1 MEKERYV
8 SIAEVRDILK
18 RIQKEREELT
28 YEQKVA
34 LRHAEAFA
42 RLSVS
47 KTREL
52 IKELLENVDKIEERH
67 AYKIAD
73 LLPTHE
79 EDVKLIFA
87 KERVNLDEEAANLIR
102 YQQAYQA
109 SAQVI
114 AVANTLFDTLLS
126 AVRR

>member
-8 SIAEVRDILK
+8 SIAEVKDILK

-34 LRHAEAFA
+34 LCHAEAFA

-47 KTREL
+47 KTKGL
-52 IKELLENVDKIEERH
+52 IKELLENIDKIEERH

-87 KERVNLDEEAANLIR
+87 KERVNLDEEDIR
-102 YQQAYQA
+102 KIIEIVGRY
-109 SAQVI
+109 I
-114 AVANTLFDTLLS
+114 K
-126 AVRR
+126 